1 MTVAQQCVLSLSYI
15 NSTNNSLCAPQEVVI
30 TNRDLKVTST
40 PAHTS
45 QKYQLTLNEL
55 ENYGKNVKHRL

>member
-1 MTVAQQCVLSLSYI
+1 MSVTQQCVLSLSYI
-15 NSTNNSLCAPQEVVI
+15 NRTNNSLCVPQQVVI
-30 TNRDLKVTST
+30 THYDLKVTST
-40 PAHTS
+40 PAHTL